1 MKRKLAGLLTA
12 LMVLAMGTTAFA
24 AGSPTSGNGG
34 NSGTTSTPPSAT
46 QDKVTG
52 NATNTKTTPVSSA
65 VAAAAENA
73 AKQVSPNAVVE
84 AVVDVT
90 YDGAIPA
97 GGVQISFSLPKAQ
110 AGDKYVLLHQLPD
123 GRWEVI
129 NPDSVENGIIKAT
142 FTSLS
147 PVAFVKIASA
157 QNVPAP
163 GTNDTNNGANGTTN
177 RPGATTGTSNTAAGT
192 AASSPRTG
200 AALPVLPV
208 LAMICAA
215 GIVVCGRKVKF
226 ND

>member
-24 AGSPTSGNGG
+24 AGSKSPNTDS
-34 NSGTTSTPPSAT
+34 NSGTTSRPPSAS
-46 QDKVTG
+46 QDTVIG
-52 NATNTKTTPVSSA
+52 DATNTKITQVSTA
-65 VAAAAENA
+65 VAAAAENV
-73 AKQVSPNAVVE
+73 AKQVSPNAEVVS
-84 AVVDVT
+84 VVDVT
-90 YDGAIPA
+90 YDGEIPA
-97 GGVQISFSLPKAQ
+97 GGVQISFSL
-110 AGDKYVLLHQLPD
+110 AGVQVGDNYVLLHQLPD

-129 NPDSVENGIIKAT
+129 TPDSIENGMIKAT

-157 QNVPAP
+157 QNGGSTITD
-163 GTNDTNNGANGTTN
+163 GTNGTSTKPSGTTS
-177 RPGATTGTSNTAAGT
+177 TSNTAAK
-192 AASSPRTG
+192 AVNASPKTG

-208 LAMICAA
+208 LAMICVA

>member
-24 AGSPTSGNGG
+24 AGSPSPDRNN
-34 NSGTTSTPPSAT
+34 NSGTTSTPPSAS
-46 QDKVTG
+46 QDTAIG
-52 NATNTKTTPVSSA
+52 NATNTKITQVSEA
-65 VAAAAENA
+65 VADS
-73 AKQVSPNAVVE
+73 AKRVASVVSPDAQVM
-84 AVVDVT
+84 AVVDVA
-90 YDGAIPA
+90 YDGVIPA
-97 GGVQISFSLPKAQ
+97 GGVQISFSLAGVQ
-110 AGDKYVLLHQLPD
+110 AGDNYVLLHQLPD

-129 NPDSVENGIIKAT
+129 RPDSIENGVIKAT

-147 PVAFVKIASA
+147 PVAFVKIASS

-163 GTNDTNNGANGTTN
+163 GTNDVNNGANGTTN
-177 RPGATTGTSNTAAGT
+177 KPGTTTSTSNTAAKAV
-192 AASSPRTG
+192 AASPKTG

>member
-24 AGSPTSGNGG
+24 AGSPNSGS
-34 NSGTTSTPPSAT
+34 NSGTTSTPPSES
-46 QDKVTG
+46 QDTVIG
-52 NATNTKTTPVSSA
+52 DATNTKITQVSEA
-65 VAAAAENA
+65 VAAAAENV
-73 AKQVSPNAVVE
+73 AKQVSPNAEVVS
-84 AVVDVT
+84 VVDVT
-90 YDGAIPA
+90 YDGVIPA
-97 GGVQISFSLPKAQ
+97 GGVQISFSL
-110 AGDKYVLLHQLPD
+110 AGVQVGDNYVLLHQLPD

-129 NPDSVENGIIKAT
+129 TPDSIENGKITAT

-157 QNVPAP
+157 QNGGSTITD
-163 GTNDTNNGANGTTN
+163 GTNGTSTKPSGTTS
-177 RPGATTGTSNTAAGT
+177 TSNTAAK
-192 AASSPRTG
+192 AASASPKTG

-208 LAMICAA
+208 LAMICVA

>member
-24 AGSPTSGNGG
+24 AGSNSPNTDSNSGNTG
-34 NSGTTSTPPSAT
+34 STSTPPSVS
-46 QDKVTG
+46 QDTVIG
-52 NATNTKTTPVSSA
+52 DATNTTVTQVSEA
-65 VAAAAENA
+65 VAAAAENV
-73 AKQVSPNAVVE
+73 AKQVSPNAEVVS
-84 AVVDVT
+84 VVDVT
-90 YDGAIPA
+90 YDGVIPA
-97 GGVQISFSLPKAQ
+97 GGVQMSFSLPNVQ
-110 AGDKYVLLHQLPD
+110 VGDNYVLLHQLPD

-129 NPDSVENGIIKAT
+129 TPDSIENGMIKAT

-157 QNVPAP
+157 QNGGSTITD
-163 GTNDTNNGANGTTN
+163 GTNGTSTKPSGTTS
-177 RPGATTGTSNTAAGT
+177 TSNTAAK
-192 AASSPRTG
+192 AASASPKTG

-208 LAMICAA
+208 LAMICVA

>member
-24 AGSPTSGNGG
+24 AGSPNSGS
-34 NSGTTSTPPSAT
+34 NSGTTSTPPSAS
-46 QDKVTG
+46 QDTVIG
-52 NATNTKTTPVSSA
+52 DATNTTVTQVSEA
-65 VAAAAENA
+65 VAAAAENV
-73 AKQVSPNAVVE
+73 AKQVSPNAEVVS
-84 AVVDVT
+84 VVDVT
-90 YDGAIPA
+90 YDGVIPA
-97 GGVQISFSLPKAQ
+97 GGVQISFSL
-110 AGDKYVLLHQLPD
+110 AGVQVGDNYVLLHQLPD

-129 NPDSVENGIIKAT
+129 TPDSIENGKITAT

-157 QNVPAP
+157 QNGGSTITD
-163 GTNDTNNGANGTTN
+163 GTNGTSTKPSGTTS
-177 RPGATTGTSNTAAGT
+177 TSNTAAK
-192 AASSPRTG
+192 AASASPKTG

-208 LAMICAA
+208 LAMICVA

>member
-24 AGSPTSGNGG
+24 AGSPNSGS
-34 NSGTTSTPPSAT
+34 NSGTTSTPPSAS
-46 QDKVTG
+46 QDTVIG
-52 NATNTKTTPVSSA
+52 DATNTKITQVSTA
-65 VAAAAENA
+65 VAAAAENV
-73 AKQVSPNAVVE
+73 AKQVNPNAEVVS
-84 AVVDVT
+84 VVDVT
-90 YDGAIPA
+90 YDGEIPA
-97 GGVQISFSLPKAQ
+97 GGVQISFSLAGVQ
-110 AGDKYVLLHQLPD
+110 AGDNYVLLHQLPD

-129 NPDSVENGIIKAT
+129 TPDSIENGMIKAT

-157 QNVPAP
+157 QNGGSTITD
-163 GTNDTNNGANGTTN
+163 GTNGTSTKPSGTTS
-177 RPGATTGTSNTAAGT
+177 TSNTAAK
-192 AASSPRTG
+192 AVNASPKTG

-208 LAMICAA
+208 LAMLCVA